1 MMTNKDSSQNTGMK
15 ENIFESSDST
25 KMNMGHLK
33 VWFTAGMGFF
43 TDAYDLFII
52 GIALLILEGNGA
64 GFTISK
70 GSPYVGA
77 GLILSS
83 AIIAAIFGQLIF
95 GRLSDILG
103 RKAIYGIEAALLAS
117 GAILSAFSFNFI
129 SLFAFRF
136 ILGLGIGGDYP
147 MSATIMSEYS
157 NTKDRGKMMALVFAN
172 QGIGSVVA
180 VFIGLFSVTVF
191 PTDIAWKFMLAF
203 GAIPALLVIYLRR
216 KLPETPR
223 YSALVKGDKTQTEK
237 AMKVVVSSAEVEN
250 VAIAKKSSLFEFLR
264 NYATMLVVTAGSWF
278 LLDMAFYGTG
288 IYSVEFTSSILP
300 STSLFN
306 EILIGGLP
314 FFVGFFGYFT
324 AVGLMDRVGR
334 KKLQIIG
341 FFMMFILYLIVAAVL
356 ETKGPNVTG
365 YIIPSSVALIL
376 YSLTFFFID
385 MGPNTTTFITPAE
398 LYPVNYRSTGHGI
411 SAATGKVGAAI
422 TTFTFA
428 ALSTSIG
435 IKPLLLL
442 LAGTSVVGGVLSLF
456 LKETKNMPLE
466 ETSNEKIVTQSQTSE
481 Q

>member
-1 MMTNKDSSQNTGMK
+1 MTKKDSSQNTEMK

-25 KMNMGHLK
+25 KFNRGHLK

-52 GIALLILEGNGA
+52 GIVLIILEGQGTS
-64 GFTISK
+64 FSIST
-70 GSPYVGA
+70 GNPYVGA
-77 GLILSS
+77 GLIGSS

-129 SLFAFRF
+129 TLFAFRF

-157 NTKDRGKMMALVFAN
+157 NTKDRGKMMALIFAN

-180 VFIGLFSVTVF
+180 VFIGLLSVTIF
-191 PTDIAWKFMLAF
+191 PAEIAWRFMLAF

-223 YSALVKGDKTQTEK
+223 YSALVKGDKKQTEK
-237 AMKVVVSSAEVEN
+237 AMNVVASGAEVEN
-250 VAIAKKSSLFEFLR
+250 MAIAKKFTLSEFLR
-264 NYATMLVVTAGSWF
+264 NYASMLVVTAGSWF

-288 IYSVEFTSSILP
+288 IYSGEFTSSIIP
-300 STSLFN
+300 SATLFDK
-306 EILIGGLP
+306 ILVAGLP

-324 AVGLMDRVGR
+324 AVALMDKVGR
-334 KKLQIIG
+334 KTLQTFG

-356 ETKGPNVTG
+356 ETNGAKITG

-398 LYPVNYRSTGHGI
+398 LYPVNFRSTGHGI

-442 LAGTSVVGGVLSLF
+442 LAGTSVIGGVLSLF
-456 LKETKNMPLE
+456 LKETKNMSLE
-466 ETSNEKIVTQSQTSE
+466 ETSNEKMVAQSQISE
-481 Q
+481 